1 MNRYIEDMS
10 REELVE
16 EVVGLLQRGVFH
28 HHEVFDPTILPRD
41 VLCRRV
47 KRLRLRMLTEGRVT
61 IDRPGTSEAPESSE
75 EGRDR

>member
-1 MNRYIEDMS
+1 VSRYIEDMS

-41 VLCRRV
+41 VLCQSV
-47 KRLRLRMLTEGRVT
+47 KRLRLRMLAEGRVT
-61 IDRPGTSEAPESSE
+61 IDGPEPPEDGPVPGADTE
-75 EGRDR
+75 R